1 MNKRLLIVFL
11 LGFSSGLP
19 LALTSSTLQ
28 AWFADAGMSVLATGM
43 LSLVGMPYVYRIAWG
58 PILDRYSLLP
68 LGKRRS
74 WILVMQ
80 FALLLGFNAMAWLSP
95 TQSPEWMAILAFAC
109 ACFSAT
115 QDVAIDA
122 HRVEY
127 LPTKEHGLGASLATF
142 GYRLALLFAGGFALV
157 LAKHLGWSYT
167 YRLMGFLMLV
177 GVIATLWSSEPSRP
191 TDNQPTS
198 FVECFIAPVKELF
211 ARRGIIPLLFFILF
225 YKLGEAFTATT
236 SGIVMPFLIQGVG
249 FSIDTIGY
257 VNKMIGISSI
267 LLGGLVAGILL
278 IRWSLFRALLVFGLL
293 QALTNILFIVL
304 AIVGKNLYLFA
315 TAVICDNFAA
325 GMGSTALVAFFMRL
339 TKQPYTATQFSL
351 LVAIAALPRI
361 FSGPCAAMLQMWLGW
376 IGLYQ
381 LAFIMSLGFIPFLIL
396 IRDHTKV
403 IAHPL
408 IDEKKDLKEL
418 KIWQEN

>member
-1 MNKRLLIVFL
+1 
-11 LGFSSGLP
+11 
-19 LALTSSTLQ
+19 
-28 AWFADAGMSVLATGM
+28 
-43 LSLVGMPYVYRIAWG
+43 
-58 PILDRYSLLP
+58 
-68 LGKRRS
+68 
-74 WILVMQ
+74 
-80 FALLLGFNAMAWLSP
+80 
-95 TQSPEWMAILAFAC
+95 
-109 ACFSAT
+109 
-115 QDVAIDA
+115 
-122 HRVEY
+122 
-127 LPTKEHGLGASLATF
+127 
-142 GYRLALLFAGGFALV
+142 
-157 LAKHLGWSYT
+157 
-167 YRLMGFLMLV
+167 
-177 GVIATLWSSEPSRP
+177 
-191 TDNQPTS
+191 
-198 FVECFIAPVKELF
+198 
-211 ARRGIIPLLFFILF
+211 
-225 YKLGEAFTATT
+225 
-236 SGIVMPFLIQGVG
+236 MPFLIQGVG

-408 IDEKKDLKEL
+408 IDEKK
-418 KIWQEN
+418 I